1 MELVVVDNDIL
12 ENQQDRVVVE
22 EGRVEVEVVEELG
35 IAQVGEGE
43 DIALL
48 DMVVPALNAVPV
60 IRVSSFN

>member
-1 MELVVVDNDIL
+1 MVDNDIL

-48 DMVVPALNAVPV
+48 DMVVPAVNAVPV
-60 IRVSSFN
+60 IRVSSLN

>member
-1 MELVVVDNDIL
+1 MVDNDIL

>member
-1 MELVVVDNDIL
+1 MVDNHIL

-22 EGRVEVEVVEELG
+22 EGRVEVEVVEELD

-48 DMVVPALNAVPV
+48 DMVVPAVNAVPV
-60 IRVSSFN
+60 IRVSSLN